1 MKRQHEVSVGLS
13 VLLAAIVVVAGALFL
28 SQTRFG
34 ERDLVQTARFRA
46 IGGLGAGAP
55 VTRSGVRVGRVT
67 AVRLAPDDWVEVE
80 LALRADVELPREP
93 VVIAASASL
102 FGEWQATI
110 VPREAAPEDP
120 TVRALLTEA
129 GLAGGGAWPGAALP
143 DISEL
148 TSQANRI
155 ATDVRSITTRV
166 EGTLDDQ
173 VMADLRE
180 TVASIR
186 QMSQRLATF
195 TDQQST
201 VLTRLSDNLTGTATV
216 VNEFALATRT
226 VMQRVDSGTAG
237 GELGRLMTN
246 SAATSED
253 LRQVAADLREVTAL
267 LAEHRTSLVGTL
279 QSADTVLARMRDG
292 RGTLS
297 LLASDS
303 TLYLETRNT
312 LTQFRELLADIKANP
327 RRYLKFSVF

>member
-1 MKRQHEVSVGLS
+1 MKRQNEAVVGLAI
-13 VLLAAIVVVAGALFL
+13 LLAFIVVMVGLIFL
-28 SQTRFG
+28 SQTSFR
-34 ERDLVQTARFRA
+34 ERDLVQVARFRS
-46 IGGLGAGAP
+46 IGGLNAGAP

-80 LALRADVELPREP
+80 IALSSSVELPQQP

-110 VPREAAPEDP
+110 ISRSAAPEDQ
-120 TVRALLTEA
+120 TVRNALDEA
-129 GLAGGGAWPGAALP
+129 AQAGGTAWPGATLP

-155 ATDVRSITTRV
+155 ANNVNSITDRV

-186 QMSQRLATF
+186 RMSQSLATF
-195 TDQQST
+195 TDQQAT
-201 VLTRLSDNLTGTATV
+201 VLTRLSENLATTADV
-216 VNEFALATRT
+216 VNEFSLATRT
-226 VMQRVDSGTAG
+226 VMQRVDSSTAA
-237 GELGRLMTN
+237 GELGRVISN
-246 SAATSED
+246 SAATT
-253 LRQVAADLREVTAL
+253 ADLREVAANLREVSST
-267 LAEHRTSLVGTL
+267 LAGQRVSMANTL
-279 QSADTVLARMRDG
+279 SSVDTVLARMRDG

-312 LTQFRELLADIKANP
+312 LAQFRELLADIKANP

>member
-1 MKRQHEVSVGLS
+1 MKRYNEAAVGLA
-13 VLLAAIVVVAGALFL
+13 VLLAFVVVMVGAIFL
-28 SQTRFG
+28 SQTSFR
-34 ERDLVQTARFRA
+34 ERDLVQVARFRS
-46 IGGLGAGAP
+46 IGGLNAGAP

-80 LALRADVELPREP
+80 IALSSSVELPQEP

-110 VPREAAPEDP
+110 ISRTAAPEDQ
-120 TVRALLTEA
+120 TVRALLAEA
-129 GLAGGGAWPGAALP
+129 ALVGGNAWPGAILP

-155 ATDVRSITTRV
+155 ANNVSSITERV
-166 EGTLDDQ
+166 EGTLDEQ

-186 QMSQRLATF
+186 KMSQSLATF
-195 TDQQST
+195 TDQQAT
-201 VLTRLSDNLTGTATV
+201 VLTRLSENLATTAGV
-216 VNEFALATRT
+216 VNEFSLATRT
-226 VMQRVDSGTAG
+226 VMQRVDSSTAA
-237 GELGRLMTN
+237 GELGQVIAN
-246 SAATSED
+246 SAAST
-253 LRQVAADLREVTAL
+253 ADLREVAANLRAVSTT
-267 LAEHRTSLVGTL
+267 LADQRVSMANTL
-279 QSADTVLARMRDG
+279 SSVDTVLARMKDG